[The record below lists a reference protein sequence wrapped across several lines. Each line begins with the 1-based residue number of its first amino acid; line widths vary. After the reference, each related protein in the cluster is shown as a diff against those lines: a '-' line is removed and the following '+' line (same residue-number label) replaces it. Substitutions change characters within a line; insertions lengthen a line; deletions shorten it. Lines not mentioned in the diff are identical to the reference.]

1 MLNPVRPI
9 ECVQSRESASARL
22 DGELPELDEVRLD
35 AHLRGCAECRAYA
48 EQLAAVAVELRAAP
62 LERPEAATFLPRRRH
77 LPAIRV
83 QTAAAAAALVAA
95 AAGSSF
101 ALGRAL
107 GTSGTPVQTVTTAAD
122 VVSLHADSTQQHLL
136 AMLDRVQPVR
146 ARPGRLRA
154 V

>member
-22 DGELPELDEVRLD
+22 DSELSELDEVRLD

-62 LERPEAATFLPRRRH
+62 LERPEAAIFLPRRRH

-83 QTAAAAAALVAA
+83 QTAAAALVAA